1 MSPCTLQLETECKHK
16 QLRPTHD
23 LLGIRRKSHNML
35 HGSSLPQAAEAFAD
49 LAQGRE
55 QSAAAA
61 EDKTNSII
69 EQQHHTD
76 VLIDNISLL

>member
-1 MSPCTLQLETECKHK
+1 
-16 QLRPTHD
+16 
-23 LLGIRRKSHNML
+23 ML